1 MRASFCVSNVGIIVS
16 SSAETLGFGPAVGA
30 SVCACASSDSANI
43 NKAINSPTIFIE
55 NVILSEVKNL

>member
-1 MRASFCVSNVGIIVS
+1 
-16 SSAETLGFGPAVGA
+16 LGAGVDA
-30 SVCACASSDSANI
+30 SVCACVVPDSANI